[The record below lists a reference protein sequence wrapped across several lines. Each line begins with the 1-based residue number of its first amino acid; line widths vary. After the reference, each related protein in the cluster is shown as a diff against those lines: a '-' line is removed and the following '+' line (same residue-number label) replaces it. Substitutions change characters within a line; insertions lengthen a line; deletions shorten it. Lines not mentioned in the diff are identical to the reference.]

1 MVSQDVSDEGD
12 GAVAIGFKIS
22 SRTSSL
28 EGSSDGVN
36 NFQASETTALLR
48 KGKEGDKRDEG
59 RCYVQKRYI
68 LLVMLFGG
76 MAITSISRINVS
88 ITMPAMTNV
97 TFTENT
103 DGAGNESGS
112 FCRAM
117 NETTSNHDD
126 EPEGE
131 FLWSTHEQ
139 ELILSGFF
147 YGYGVCQIPM
157 GWLTDKI
164 GGSPVFVTSLLLS
177 GVLNT
182 LGPVAAQS
190 GPMVLMTVRIL
201 CGVTECE
208 HSWFYS
214 TVLSGFKFGA
224 FVGTIAS
231 GFLAGSSFLGGWPS
245 TFYVFGENDIDK
257 IVALRGFGVAWSLLW
272 LLLIYN
278 TPQSHPRIS
287 NNELHHI
294 ESNAVSSSVTIPVKA
309 VLLSKPVWAV
319 LICTLVGSFSV
330 MMVFTNFPLFLKH
343 VHGYNIEEIGYLFA
357 IPYVVE
363 GLSLIVSGFTGNQL
377 IARRML
383 SITATRKLMTGL
395 GLILSALAFIALV
408 FADCNGGLSILLVT
422 CAVGFNGIC
431 TSGYFVNLLDI
442 APRLAGSLV
451 GVVNTATGIAGFT
464 VPLVISVFTTNQADI
479 EGWQKVF
486 WIAAALNVFGA
497 VVYCLIGSGE
507 EEEWAKDP
515 KTRRTSR
522 ET

>member
-1 MVSQDVSDEGD
+1 
-12 GAVAIGFKIS
+12 
-22 SRTSSL
+22 
-28 EGSSDGVN
+28 
-36 NFQASETTALLR
+36 
-48 KGKEGDKRDEG
+48 
-59 RCYVQKRYI
+59 
-68 LLVMLFGG
+68 
-76 MAITSISRINVS
+76 
-88 ITMPAMTNV
+88 
-97 TFTENT
+97 
-103 DGAGNESGS
+103 
-112 FCRAM
+112 M
-117 NETTSNHDD
+117 NETASNHDD
-126 EPEGE
+126 EPGGE

-164 GGSPVFVTSLLLS
+164 GGSRVFVASLLLS

-182 LGPVAAQS
+182 LGPVAARS

-201 CGVTECE
+201 CGVTEGGINPAAGSLIACWVPECE

-245 TFYVFGENDIDK
+245 TFY
-257 IVALRGFGVAWSLLW
+257 
-272 LLLIYN
+272 
-278 TPQSHPRIS
+278 
-287 NNELHHI
+287 
-294 ESNAVSSSVTIPVKA
+294 SSSVTIPVKA

-330 MMVFTNFPLFLKH
+330 LMVFTNFPLFLKH
-343 VHGYNIEEIGYLFA
+343 VHGYDIEEIGYLLA

-363 GLSLIVSGFTGNQL
+363 GLSLIASGFIGNQL
-377 IARRML
+377 IARRLL

-408 FADCNGGLSILLVT
+408 FVDCNGGLSILLVT

-486 WIAAALNVFGA
+486 WISAALNIFGA

-515 KTRRTSR
+515 KTRRTCG